1 MDEARIQAMVD
12 EIVAR
17 VTAQVG
23 HVPETPLEAVR
34 NPPPGFAP
42 PPSASS
48 ERAPSPERER
58 ARRRD
63 VDIPRGRRGVFPD
76 VDAAVRAA
84 QQAFAQNEAAPLE
97 SRRRWVQAMRDVA
110 RKHVGDLARFAVE
123 ETGYGR
129 VDDKL
134 KKN

>member
-17 VTAQVG
+17 VTAQTG
-23 HVPETPLEAVR
+23 NVPETPLEAVR

-48 ERAPSPERER
+48 ARAPSSERER
-58 ARRRD
+58 ERGRRRD

-84 QQAFAQNEAAPLE
+84 QRAFAENEAAPLE
-97 SRRRWVQAMRDVA
+97 
-110 RKHVGDLARFAVE
+110 
-123 ETGYGR
+123 
-129 VDDKL
+129 
-134 KKN
+134 